1 MLFRSGLHIATL
13 ICALFL
19 RHFPQIVRQGHV
31 YIAMPPLYRID
42 VGKEVFYALDD
53 SERNSIINKVERR
66 KKHGKIN
73 IQRFKG
79 LGEMNPAQLKET
91 TIAPDS
97 RRLVQLSIND
107 GSTASEEEVY
117 EVMDMLLGK
126 KRAKDRKKWIET
138 EGNIKEI
145 AL

>member
-1 MLFRSGLHIATL
+1 
-13 ICALFL
+13 
-19 RHFPQIVRQGHV
+19 
-31 YIAMPPLYRID
+31 MPPLYRID

-53 SERNSIINKVERR
+53 SERDNIIKQIDRR

-91 TIAPDS
+91 TISPDS
-97 RRLVQLSIND
+97 RRLVRLSVND
-107 GSTASEEEVY
+107 SSEESLNEVY

-126 KRAKDRKKWIET
+126 KRAKDRKIWIET
-138 EGNIKEI
+138 NGNIKEI
-145 AL
+145 E

>member
-1 MLFRSGLHIATL
+1 M
-13 ICALFL
+13 
-19 RHFPQIVRQGHV
+19 
-31 YIAMPPLYRID
+31 
-42 VGKEVFYALDD
+42 GKEVFYALDD
-53 SERNSIINKVERR
+53 SERNTIIKRVERR
-66 KKHGKIN
+66 KRHGKIN

-107 GSTASEEEVY
+107 GSCETEEDVY

-145 AL
+145 EL

>member
-1 MLFRSGLHIATL
+1 L

-19 RHFPQIVRQGHV
+19 KHFPQIVKQGHV

-53 SERNSIINKVERR
+53 SEQKNIIKRINRR

-79 LGEMNPAQLKET
+79 LGEMNPAQLRET

-97 RRLVQLSIND
+97 RRLVQLSVNHE
-107 GSTASEEEVY
+107 SEESLNKVY
-117 EVMDMLLGK
+117 ETMDMLLGK
-126 KRAKDRKKWIET
+126 KRAKDRKIWIET
-138 EGNIKEI
+138 NGNIKEI
-145 AL
+145 ES